1 MLSDVAL
8 LPTRNLTTFQSSKS
22 INFHGKK
29 GQKWMEFVLFS
40 TCENLPQSGML
51 GKVCF
56 GTTQSYGHVRRKY
69 AAEILNYCLQGVGAS
84 AKEVRLVMQTKPSGK
99 SRGNRFEG
107 IICYAKG
114 LH

>member
-1 MLSDVAL
+1 MEK
-8 LPTRNLTTFQSSKS
+8 R
-22 INFHGKK
+22 

-69 AAEILNYCLQGVGAS
+69 AAEEMLNYCLQGVGAS

-99 SRGNRFEG
+99 SWGNRFEG
-107 IICYAKG
+107 WKYYAKG